1 MDERQLS
8 RQLARE
14 GFSRTYFWQDDAGA
28 FYPDHTHL
36 QETAHII
43 LSGEM
48 SLTVAGKTVIYHAGE
63 RCDVPANA
71 VHSARMGSLGCRYLI
86 GER

>member
-1 MDERQLS
+1 
-8 RQLARE
+8 
-14 GFSRTYFWQDDAGA
+14 
-28 FYPDHTHL
+28 
-36 QETAHII
+36 
-43 LSGEM
+43 M